1 MSATLWVRALRR
13 LRYKRFAVSRRVSQI
28 HEEIL

>member
-1 MSATLWVRALRR
+1 MRR
-13 LRYKRFAVSRRVSQI
+13 LRYKRHTVSRRVSQI

>member
-1 MSATLWVRALRR
+1 MRR
-13 LRYKRFAVSRRVSQI
+13 LRYKRLTVSRRVSQI

>member
-1 MSATLWVRALRR
+1 MRR
-13 LRYKRFAVSRRVSQI
+13 LRYKRPTVSRRVSQI

>member
-1 MSATLWVRALRR
+1 MARALRR
-13 LRYKRFAVSRRVSQI
+13 LRYKRLTVSRRVSQI